1 MDLEMCQ
8 EGIQTT
14 KVYYSK
20 QIKEEKNDKAT
31 FPKNTATP
39 PERELP
45 QGQKPY
51 NTRTK
56 KRSFDDM

>member
-1 MDLEMCQ
+1 L
-8 EGIQTT
+8 
-14 KVYYSK
+14 KRSK
-20 QIKEEKNDKAT
+20 PCKAVKQQNKSKKKNNVKAT
-31 FPKNTATP
+31 FPKNTATS

-45 QGQKPY
+45 QRQKPY